1 MSTEPIVVK
10 LEMTQR
16 PAWVFVFLKILRKDG
31 NVSHACTIA
40 EVDRSTAYGRRET
53 DRWFSQ
59 EWDRLAKEHSDDEQ
73 RRRISLYYP
82 PVRRRRR

>member
-1 MSTEPIVVK
+1 MSLEPVTMK

-16 PAWVFVFLKILRKDG
+16 PAWVFVFLKVLRKDG

-40 EVDRSTAYGRRET
+40 EVERQTAYERREK
-53 DRWFSQ
+53 DRWFGQ
-59 EWDRLAKEHSDDEQ
+59 EWDRLVREHRDEEQ